1 MYLLSIS
8 GGYKSYRNGD
18 IISQTLEKAEF
29 TTSIRHIAR
38 LLKSRMP
45 KSRIRL
51 GEKREGEEEHGQ
63 LQSVLHFTQ
72 QEIDDDLGAFVLN
85 LQIA

>member
-8 GGYKSYRNGD
+8 GGYKSYRNGH

-51 GEKREGEEEHGQ
+51 VEKREGEEEHGQ
-63 LQSVLHFTQ
+63 LQSVIHFTQ